1 MQAESST
8 EPPAAEPPV
17 THHMSDVD
25 TWGNPDRNYIV
36 FVALSIVFGFLGLDH
51 FYLRS
56 FGTGTQKLVV
66 NFLTLGFW
74 YWWDLIQVLTDGAKI
89 RKEGLSSPMDWIRGI
104 GRGVFKPLSSA
115 SASANK
121 CGGGSN
127 TQEKEYA
134 AEKSYLIYAIL
145 AICFGWLGADK
156 FYLGRG
162 WEGAAKIF
170 SCFNIFLFLF
180 GWVWVLWDAFH
191 AFFMTKDVLKNG
203 ISAPMPYSMFFTEPV
218 PGTVFKVE
226 EVKEGGNAQSSVGLM
241 DWIAKTFNFP
251 SVPSLFSPREL
262 YRELIAPLAVPPLVR
277 AVQEITHPT
286 PPSDNA
292 PAGDAAGNAA
302 GNAAPEGNAPA
313 NALPSSENAA
323 AAPAQRGGAR
333 AESSGPGPIIAGA
346 LTAVVMAGGL
356 KGFYDMLIRQRG

>member
-1 MQAESST
+1 
-8 EPPAAEPPV
+8 
-17 THHMSDVD
+17 
-25 TWGNPDRNYIV
+25 
-36 FVALSIVFGFLGLDH
+36 
-51 FYLRS
+51 
-56 FGTGTQKLVV
+56 
-66 NFLTLGFW
+66 LGFW

-115 SASANK
+115 STTSNK
-121 CGGGSN
+121 CGGGGN
-127 TQEKEYA
+127 NVQEKEYA

-180 GWVWVLWDAFH
+180 GWIWVLWDAFH
-191 AFFMTKDVLKNG
+191 AFFMTKDILKNG
-203 ISAPMPYSMFFTEPV
+203 ISAPMPYSMFFSEPV
-218 PGTVFKVE
+218 PGSVFKVE

-277 AVQEITHPT
+277 AVQEVTHPT

-292 PAGDAAGNAA
+292 AAAGNAALSAA
-302 GNAAPEGNAPA
+302 GNAAPEGNVPAPM
-313 NALPSSENAA
+313 NAPTNAVPEGN
-323 AAPAQRGGAR
+323 APTAPQPQRGGGAR
-333 AESSGPGPIIAGA
+333 TESSGPGPIIAGA

-356 KGFYDMLIRQRG
+356 KGFYDMLMRQRG